1 MRNRLDL
8 FRLLPLVPLS
18 LAIAV
23 PSLLRAAVIGTNVV
37 AQSLTV
43 ERIQK
48 LAPAGD
54 RTAWL
59 AYLKR
64 SEEQMKVDRATLA
77 AELKPGEVAPPQPAE
92 GRGGFGTGMSL
103 RHDDAYFGT
112 APAKHIADVIVSF
125 QTPAGGWSKNMGFA
139 GALRLPGQPYAANNL
154 NAFPDA
160 NDFDKPR
167 DPKWNYVGTL
177 DNDSTNTELHFLA
190 KVSAQTPGK
199 DGDAYRA
206 SFIKGIRY
214 LLAAQYPNGGFP
226 QVYPLEGGYHDAIT
240 FNDNAVSE
248 SAETLSDVAEAK
260 ADYAFVPAD
269 LRKQAAAAVERALK
283 CILVSQVVIGGKK
296 TIWAQQEDA
305 LTLEPVSARNYEP
318 GALAASES
326 ADLLE
331 YLMSLPNPS
340 KELIAAIDAGVTWLK
355 GKAIYGFEY
364 TGGRGVEGGRQL
376 KPKEGAG
383 PVWARYYSVPAQK
396 PIFGDRDKTLH
407 DDVNELSLERRNG
420 YAWYS
425 GGEQKTIDDY
435 AAWSKANG
443 VSAAGK

>member
-1 MRNRLDL
+1 MHNP
-8 FRLLPLVPLS
+8 FRLLPLG
-18 LAIAV
+18 LALIIAV
-23 PSLLRAAVIGTNVV
+23 PLQLHAKVIGTNVV
-37 AQSLTV
+37 APSLTV
-43 ERIQK
+43 ERIEK
-48 LAPAGD
+48 LAPKKD
-54 RTAWL
+54 RAAWL

-64 SEEQMKVDRATLA
+64 SEEQMKTDRATLA
-77 AELKPGEVAPPQPAE
+77 AELKPGETAPPQPAE

-103 RHDDAYFGT
+103 RHDDAYWAT

-125 QTPAGGWSKNMGFA
+125 QTPAGGWSKNMGFS

-154 NAFPDA
+154 NAFPDP
-160 NDFDKPR
+160 NDFDKPV

-190 KVSAQTPGK
+190 KVQATVPGK
-199 DGDAYRA
+199 EGDAYRA
-206 SFIKGIRY
+206 SFTKGIRY

-260 ADYAFVPAD
+260 PGYDFVPAD
-269 LRKQAAAAVERALK
+269 LRKQAAAAADHALQ
-283 CILVSQVVIGGKK
+283 CILKSQTTIDGKK
-296 TIWAQQEDA
+296 TIWPQQEDA

-331 YLMSLPNPS
+331 YLMSIPNPS
-340 KELIAAIDAGVTWLK
+340 KELVASIQAGVIWLK
-355 GKAIYGFEY
+355 GAAVYGFEY
-364 TGGRGVEGGRQL
+364 TGGRGVEGGRML
-376 KPKEGAG
+376 KSKEGAG
-383 PVWARYYSVPAQK
+383 PLWARYYSIPAQK

-407 DDVNELSLERRNG
+407 DNVNELSLERRNG

-435 AAWSKANG
+435 AAWAKSHG
-443 VSAAGK
+443 AA